1 MKLAYTVQVWQESG
15 QFVAHA
21 MPLDV
26 ASCGETAE
34 AARNAVDEAVRLFLA
49 TAAEHGSLEEVL
61 EDAGYRQTT
70 EGWSS
75 PVWAGVEQRS
85 VLAEV

>member
-1 MKLAYTVQVWQESG
+1 MKLAYSVQVWQEDG

-34 AARNAVDEAVRLFLA
+34 AARAAVDEAVRLFLA
-49 TAAEHGSLEEVL
+49 TAAQHGTLDEVL
-61 EDAGYRQTT
+61 EDAGYRHAA
-70 EGWSS
+70 EGWQS
-75 PVWAGVEQRS
+75 PVWTGVEQRS

>member
-1 MKLAYTVQVWQESG
+1 MKLDYTVQVWEESG

-34 AARNAVDEAVRLFLA
+34 AARNALDEAVRLFLT

-61 EDAGYRQTT
+61 NEAGY
-70 EGWSS
+70 S
-75 PVWAGVEQRS
+75 
-85 VLAEV
+85 